1 MIYSW
6 LFAESDHCQS
16 GIMTHR
22 CHKLLTFWYQKLLGD
37 FHITYYITKLI
48 SKIKKPPPVILGW

>member
-37 FHITYYITKLI
+37 FHIGIVTVRI
-48 SKIKKPPPVILGW
+48 GWIN